1 MLCALGGGGE
11 VAEQSG
17 FGKLILCSWIQR
29 REHMY
34 LSHATEAPPTPATI
48 LRQPASS
55 LFANVVGLLEAGGT
69 GGPGLSRV
77 LSL

>member
-1 MLCALGGGGE
+1 M
-11 VAEQSG
+11 AEQSG
-17 FGKLILCSWIQR
+17 FRKLILCSWIQG

-34 LSHATEAPPTPATI
+34 HVPVTRNRGTPATI

-55 LFANVVGLLEAGGT
+55 LFADAVGLLEAGGT